1 MENSEAAS
9 FIENLSL
16 KLYGFCQN
24 QLFCDTLIL
33 IENPSFSKKTF
44 WAHSVVLAA
53 ASADLCS
60 EFLTRSD
67 FTANGHAVRFCLPL
81 PDCDPVAVEV
91 VLRYL
96 YTGKLVAPMVFHK
109 PKEIAKI
116 FEVCKSLGVPL
127 EKLHGV
133 QLTFSN
139 QSARIR

>member
-1 MENSEAAS
+1 MAATS

-33 IENPSFSKKTF
+33 IENQSDCKKTF

-53 ASADLCS
+53 ASADLCA

-67 FTANGHAVRFCLPL
+67 FAPNGQAIRFCLPL
-81 PDCDPVAVEV
+81 PNCDPVAVEV
-91 VLRYL
+91 VLRYI
-96 YTGKLVAPMVFHK
+96 YTGKLVAPSVFHE
-109 PKEIAKI
+109 PKKIAKI

-127 EKLHGV
+127 EKLNGV

-139 QSARIR
+139 RSPSIR